1 MGGQMIA
8 RDGTKLPEGPFV
20 SRIELRLVLGI
31 VLVAAAMSYWLWS
44 GLTQRSID
52 GDEGIS
58 ILAGRGV
65 LEHGWPELPSG
76 LLYRKGIVSSY
87 LLGGAFALFG
97 VNDFSNLLP
106 ALLFASG
113 SLVLVMLLARDLS
126 GSSYLGVVAGAWLVL
141 IETQSRYA
149 TSPRMYAALQ
159 FFALLALYGAWHG
172 WSGKKRGIVIALLA
186 LGGAVLSHAQ
196 SAALFVAIPFA
207 CFAAGSR
214 PRLLRSTQGL
224 IVLGF
229 VIWGMLWLW
238 TGLSQQISSPRIA
251 DAGGSDPRNFDPAI
265 DLGRVFAQ
273 LWALESTAPLSIAFA
288 PLVVLVVA
296 RAWRRRDEPG
306 SRGLRFAFAWLSV
319 CALLTL
325 FAIGPV
331 DSRFWM
337 MTLPVYLLLLCVALV
352 RWIGVLI
359 HSSRRSMTLQ
369 AMGFGAWVVAL
380 VASVSWVY
388 GPERYPEMIAG
399 AYRVPGSGVMDR
411 NALSVKLA
419 HQKLA
424 DTLLPADRIVST
436 NPWVTHYYLGRV
448 DAFLRE
454 RREEV
459 SPVVKRQQNRSLQR
473 VDKQRSIGRPGDEP
487 NDRPSQDREDAPQA
501 WRFGS
506 FGNAVDEY
514 LGIQLVDTADELTEL
529 KEASERVWIVTDSKF
544 QNYSSPETLRRVAGE
559 FILFHSDA
567 SVQIYTNR
575 SFPGAAA
582 EHTR

>member
-1 MGGQMIA
+1 MISPA
-8 RDGTKLPEGPFV
+8 TKPPDGPHV
-20 SRIELRLVLGI
+20 SRIGLRQVLGI
-31 VLVAAAMSYWLWS
+31 LLVAAAMSYWIWS

-76 LLYRKGIVSSY
+76 LFYRKGIVSSY

-97 VNDFSNLLP
+97 VNDVSILLP
-106 ALLFASG
+106 GLLFACG
-113 SLVLVMLLARDLS
+113 SLVLVMLLARDLF
-126 GSSYLGVVAGAWLVL
+126 GSPYLGVVVGAWLVL

-149 TSPRMYAALQ
+149 TSPRMYSALQ
-159 FFALLALYGAWHG
+159 FFALLAMYGAWHG
-172 WSGKKRGIVIALLA
+172 WSGKKRGILTALIA

-196 SAALFVAIPFA
+196 SAALFLAIPFA

-214 PRLLRSTQGL
+214 PRLPRFTQGVV
-224 IVLGF
+224 VLSF
-229 VIWGMLWLW
+229 VICGMVWLW
-238 TGLSQQISSPRIA
+238 TGLAQQISSPRIA

-265 DLGRVFAQ
+265 DMGRMLAQ
-273 LWALESTAPLSIAFA
+273 LWSLESTAPSGIAFA

-306 SRGLRFAFAWLSV
+306 SRGLRFAFIWLSV

-337 MTLPVYLLLLCVALV
+337 MTLPVYLLLLCVGLP
-352 RWIGVLI
+352 RWISALR
-359 HSSRRSMTLQ
+359 HSSRRSTTLQ
-369 AMGFGAWVVAL
+369 AMGFGVWVVAL
-380 VASVSWVY
+380 LGSVSGVY
-388 GPERYPEMIAG
+388 GPERYPEMIAD

-424 DTLLPADRIVST
+424 DALLPADWIVST

-454 RREEV
+454 RREV
-459 SPVVKRQQNRSLQR
+459 FPVEARQQDLSLPR
-473 VDKQRSIGRPGDEP
+473 TDAQRSIGAPGDEP
-487 NDRPSQDREDAPQA
+487 NDPPDEDRDDALPA
-501 WRFGS
+501 WRFKS
-506 FGNAVDEY
+506 FESPVDEY
-514 LGIQLVDTADELTEL
+514 LGIQLIDTADELTQL
-529 KEASERVWIVTDSKF
+529 KEATERVWIVTDSKF
-544 QNYSSPETLRRVAGE
+544 QNYSSPETRRRVAGE
-559 FILFHSDA
+559 FVLFHSGA
-567 SVQIYTNR
+567 SIQIYTNQP
-575 SFPGAAA
+575 FPSAAA
-582 EHTR
+582 EHTP